1 MTESNDLSESYYLTL
16 EVDLHQESAD
26 LWTTF
31 CFEKEACGI
40 EVISETETRQQQRI
54 FFEKKTCDTVLQ
66 YPRQFARSYP
76 NTRGIVS
83 VLKLESHPYEDWQ
96 SVWKDHFRPL
106 EAGRSFT
113 VCPPW
118 DTEVGMAG
126 RTLLVINPN
135 QGFGTGHHP
144 STLLALEALEARIL
158 DDPIIPRSLLD
169 VGTGSG
175 ILSFAAAHLG
185 VPLVH
190 GVDHDFAAIRDVVTN
205 RKLNN
210 LEHVVQAVVGR
221 ADCLN
226 RQYAVVI
233 SNMLS
238 QELLETRSDL
248 VHKTEPQGTLI
259 CSGFLES
266 QWPELNKAFQ
276 ALGMKPQC
284 FFEKEE
290 WQAAMLIREP

>member
-1 MTESNDLSESYYLTL
+1 MTELKNLSESHYLTL
-16 EVDLHQESAD
+16 EVELHQESAD
-26 LWTTF
+26 LWSTF

-54 FFEKKTCDTVLQ
+54 FFEKKTYDTVLQ
-66 YPRQFARSYP
+66 YPQQFAQSFP
-76 NTRGIVS
+76 NTRGTVS
-83 VLKLESHPYEDWQ
+83 VLKLESHPYKDWQ
-96 SVWKDHFRPL
+96 SGWKDHFRPL
-106 EAGRSFT
+106 KAGRSFT
-113 VCPPW
+113 ICPPW
-118 DTEVGMAG
+118 ATEVDTAD
-126 RTLLVINPN
+126 RILLIINPN

-158 DDPIIPRSLLD
+158 EDPKMPTSLLD

-185 VPLVH
+185 ISLVH

-210 LEHVVQAVVGR
+210 LDQVVRAVVGR
-221 ADCLN
+221 ANCLN

-238 QELLETRSDL
+238 HELLESHSDL

-276 ALGMKPQC
+276 ALGMKPHC
-284 FFEKEE
+284 FFVKEA
-290 WQAAMLIREP
+290 WQAAMLIREL